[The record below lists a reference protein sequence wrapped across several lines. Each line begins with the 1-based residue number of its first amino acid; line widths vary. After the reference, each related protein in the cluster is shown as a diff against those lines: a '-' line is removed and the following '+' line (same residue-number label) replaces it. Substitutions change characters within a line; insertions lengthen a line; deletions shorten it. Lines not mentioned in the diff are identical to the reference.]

1 MADFTFTDPGGAFS
15 NLDIG
20 TSPDFTLVAPPA
32 PDVGAGSTPGGSS
45 FLDSLAQL
53 AHNVTGAA
61 QTYYQTQAQIEQ
73 AKAQAAVAR
82 AQGRNLVATA
92 QTGQPSSY
100 LLLWGALGIGA
111 LLILTRK

>member
-1 MADFTFTDPGGAFS
+1 MADFTFTDPGAGGFVDS
-15 NLDIG
+15 GLG
-20 TSPDFTLVAPPA
+20 SDFTLVTPPSPA
-32 PDVGAGSTPGGSS
+32 VGAVSAAGSTS

-73 AKAQAAVAR
+73 AKAQAAIAK